1 LTLQLFFALR
11 LERLRKKTL
20 TLDTEDDKIPF
31 CAFISMSSAGCL
43 HSSYRFGAWKMKTY
57 FPKAGDI
64 ERKWYLVDATGVPV
78 GRLSTVVAEILMGK
92 TKPSWTP
99 FLDTGDHVVVIN
111 AEKVVLTG
119 NKPKQKFYRRVTSQ
133 PGSMKEIRADKMM
146 QTFPERVIEQA
157 VKCMLPKGPLGRQ
170 FYRKLKVYAGPDHT
184 HQAQQPEILT
194 IQTVIL

>member
-1 LTLQLFFALR
+1 
-11 LERLRKKTL
+11 
-20 TLDTEDDKIPF
+20 
-31 CAFISMSSAGCL
+31 MG
-43 HSSYRFGAWKMKTY
+43 TY
-57 FPKAGDI
+57 FPKAREID
-64 ERKWYLVDATGVPV
+64 RKWYIVDATGIPV
-78 GRLSTVVAEILMGK
+78 GRLSTTVAEVLMGK

-119 NKPKQKFYRRVTSQ
+119 NKATQKYYRRVTSQ
-133 PGSMKEIRADKMM
+133 PGSMKQIRADRMM

-184 HQAQQPEILT
+184 HQAQQPEVLAIKL
-194 IQTVIL
+194 